1 MEEIEKKFM
10 DFIPGDTIYGQKIKS
25 IYCISESYII
35 FEEKKSKG
43 VRLSYNH
50 NGIDPI
56 STISSKIVEIRG
68 LTQKLYNSNKYN
80 GSIAEAYTEC
90 LEGNPVNSISILEHI
105 KELAKK
111 DFAHQ
116 IKITYLICMLSLI
129 LFNTIVSIALFYTKN
144 LFDYGPF
151 YQYFLIAT
159 FGSFGGFLSTIYKI
173 NNLNFQEED
182 SKVLLFFLSISRV
195 FLSMLSSIVIYI
207 LIKSNL
213 LLGIFNN
220 TENIY
225 VYYIFSIAA
234 GFSETFVPD
243 ILKKIQN
250 SSLNET
256 EKQL

>member
-1 MEEIEKKFM
+1 MIDKEKKYI
-10 DFIPGDTIYGQKIKS
+10 DYLPGETIFGLKIKTIFS
-25 IYCISESYII
+25 ASNRYII
-35 FEEKKSKG
+35 FEEKKSNG
-43 VRLSYNH
+43 IRISFDH
-50 NGIDPI
+50 NGTDPT
-56 STISSKIVEIRG
+56 SFISSKIVEIKG
-68 LTQKLYNSNKYN
+68 LTQKLYNSKKYN

-90 LEGNPVNSISILEHI
+90 FEGNPENGISILEHI

-116 IKITYLICMLSLI
+116 IKITYLICTLSLI
-129 LFNTIVSIALFYTKN
+129 LFNTLISLTLFYTKN
-144 LFDYGPF
+144 YIDYGPF
-151 YQYFLIAT
+151 YQFFLIAT

-182 SKVLLFFLSISRV
+182 SKILLFFLSISRV

-207 LIKSNL
+207 LIKSNI
-213 LLGIFNN
+213 LLGIFNSI
-220 TENIY
+220 ENIY

-250 SSLNET
+250 SSFNET
-256 EKQL
+256 E